1 MGIDEQIKKE
11 SERRKRKT
19 VIGIRV
25 NDRELESIDQKVK
38 EIGNGRWKN
47 KGNTTISFCCTE
59 RQSG

>member
-38 EIGNGRWKN
+38 EIGNG
-47 KGNTTISFCCTE
+47 TTRADILRGSLVANGIIE
-59 RQSG
+59 

>member
-38 EIGNGRWKN
+38 EIGNG
-47 KGNTTISFCCTE
+47 TTRADILRGSLVANGLIE
-59 RQSG
+59 

>member
-38 EIGNGRWKN
+38 EIGNG
-47 KGNTTISFCCTE
+47 TTRADILRGSLVAN
-59 RQSG
+59 GIIK

>member
-11 SERRKRKT
+11 RERRKRKT

-38 EIGNGRWKN
+38 EIGNG
-47 KGNTTISFCCTE
+47 TTRADILRGSLVANGIIE
-59 RQSG
+59 

>member
-25 NDRELESIDQKVK
+25 NDRELESIDQKVN
-38 EIGNGRWKN
+38 EIGNG
-47 KGNTTISFCCTE
+47 TTRADILRGSLVANGIIE
-59 RQSG
+59 

>member
-38 EIGNGRWKN
+38 EIGNGATRADILRGSLVAN
-47 KGNTTISFCCTE
+47 GIIE
-59 RQSG
+59 

>member
-25 NDRELESIDQKVK
+25 NDRELESIDQEVK
-38 EIGNGRWKN
+38 EIGNG
-47 KGNTTISFCCTE
+47 TTRADILRGSLVANGIIE
-59 RQSG
+59 

>member
-38 EIGNGRWKN
+38 EIGNG
-47 KGNTTISFCCTE
+47 TTRADILRGSLVATGVIE
-59 RQSG
+59 